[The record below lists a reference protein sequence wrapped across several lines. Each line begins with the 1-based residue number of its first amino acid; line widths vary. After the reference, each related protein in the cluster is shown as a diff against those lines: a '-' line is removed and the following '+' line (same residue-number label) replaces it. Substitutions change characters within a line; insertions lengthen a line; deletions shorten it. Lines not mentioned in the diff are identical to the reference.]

1 MEAGRVGRVGGGKC
15 CAMGIDFTRIFLFR
29 AWWSQAQ
36 SPIRLPFFLKRG
48 LCAGVWVG
56 VGVEVVGTQ
65 KVRQLGP
72 DICSP
77 SGRLSQLAHAIR
89 LLLEYTDS
97 NYEEKK
103 YTMGDGNDI
112 FVMS

>member
-1 MEAGRVGRVGGGKC
+1 MEPSPKSYPS
-15 CAMGIDFTRIFLFR
+15 TLF
-29 AWWSQAQ
+29 SQAG
-36 SPIRLPFFLKRG
+36 LVRG
-48 LCAGVWVG
+48 R
-56 VGVEVVGTQ
+56 VGVEVVGSQ

-77 SGRLSQLAHAIR
+77 GRLSQFAHAIR

-103 YTMGDGNDI
+103 YTMGDGNGI
-112 FVMS
+112 LVMA

>member
-1 MEAGRVGRVGGGKC
+1 MEAGRIGRVGGGKC

-56 VGVEVVGTQ
+56 VGVEVVGKQ

-72 DICSP
+72 DICCP
-77 SGRLSQLAHAIR
+77 SGRPSLSAGARHPPAPGVHTLK
-89 LLLEYTDS
+89 L
-97 NYEEKK
+97 
-103 YTMGDGNDI
+103 
-112 FVMS
+112 